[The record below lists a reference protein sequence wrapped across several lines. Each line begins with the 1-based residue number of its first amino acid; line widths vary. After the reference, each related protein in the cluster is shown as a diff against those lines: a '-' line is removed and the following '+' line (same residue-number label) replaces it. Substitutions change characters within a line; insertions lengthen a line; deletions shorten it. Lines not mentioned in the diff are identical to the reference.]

1 VVDVAPKLFAMTN
14 SLGFG
19 HDAPLAATHCLPT
32 RFDVKGER
40 LRFKYGDTLR
50 LSRGIFDVVDE
61 GKGLTGRKPRAD
73 AQRNRARL
81 LKTAKAAFA
90 EKGAEASLDE
100 IARTAGVGAGT
111 LYRHFPTR
119 DALIEAVYRHETE
132 QLVAAATRLAGTH
145 APTAALREWLQ
156 LFVDY
161 MATKH
166 GMYEALNSIV
176 GGTSELYSAST
187 EQMTRAIAKLVDRAA
202 ASGDIRSDFDPLDLL
217 RALAG
222 VANMS
227 SGPDGTQAAKRM
239 IDILIAGIRS
249 QT

>member
-1 VVDVAPKLFAMTN
+1 
-14 SLGFG
+14 
-19 HDAPLAATHCLPT
+19 
-32 RFDVKGER
+32 
-40 LRFKYGDTLR
+40 
-50 LSRGIFDVVDE
+50 VVDE

-73 AQRNRARL
+73 AQRNRAL
-81 LKTAKAAFA
+81 LLETAKAAFA
-90 EKGAEASLDE
+90 EKGAAASLDE

-132 QLVAAATRLAGTH
+132 QLVAAATRLAETQ
-145 APTAALREWLQ
+145 APIAALREWLL

-161 MATKH
+161 MAAKH

-176 GGTSELYSAST
+176 GGTSELYSASK
-187 EQMTRAIAKLVDRAA
+187 EQVTPVIAKLVDRAA
-202 ASGDIRSDFDPLDLL
+202 ASGDIRLDSDPLDLL

-227 SGPDGTQAAKRM
+227 LGDGTQAAKRM
-239 IDILIAGIRS
+239 IDILIAGIR
-249 QT
+249 TRV

>member
-1 VVDVAPKLFAMTN
+1 
-14 SLGFG
+14 
-19 HDAPLAATHCLPT
+19 
-32 RFDVKGER
+32 
-40 LRFKYGDTLR
+40 
-50 LSRGIFDVVDE
+50 
-61 GKGLTGRKPRAD
+61 
-73 AQRNRARL
+73 L

-90 EKGAEASLDE
+90 EKGAAASLDE

-132 QLVAAATRLAGTH
+132 QLVTAASRLAETQ
-145 APTAALREWLQ
+145 APIAALREWLH

-166 GMYEALNSIV
+166 GMYDALNSIV
-176 GGTSELYSAST
+176 GGTSELYSASA
-187 EQMTRAIAKLVDRAA
+187 EQMTRAIAKLIDRAA

-227 SGPDGTQAAKRM
+227 SGPDGTRAAKRM
-239 IDILIAGIRS
+239 IDILIAGIR
-249 QT
+249 TGT